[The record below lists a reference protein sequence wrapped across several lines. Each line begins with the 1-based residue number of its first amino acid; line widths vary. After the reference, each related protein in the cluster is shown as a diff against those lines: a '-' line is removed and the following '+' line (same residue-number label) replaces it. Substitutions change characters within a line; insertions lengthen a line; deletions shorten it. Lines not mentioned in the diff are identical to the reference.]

1 VREPEPQAAP
11 AQPLRFHGGLA
22 GALAPFALFIAGVAW
37 LALAGA
43 PDERGFW
50 PVLLAAIALGLVLA
64 KDRTAYSEALIA
76 GMSQPIV
83 MIMIVAWLLA
93 GLLGVLMTRSGFVG
107 SLIWLAGEA
116 GVQGGAWVAAA
127 FLVCALIST
136 STGTSLGTILICGPL
151 LYPPGGALGAD
162 PMVLMGAIVG
172 GATFGD
178 NVSPI
183 SDTTIA
189 SALTQGADIG
199 GVVRSRLRYALLA
212 AGIALVLYVTL
223 GAGPR
228 IAGSGPTEA
237 GDPGAL
243 PMVLAP
249 VVVVALLLRRRHLVE
264 GLLAGIG
271 VALALGLALG
281 RFAPR
286 ELMTIDRDAF
296 GARGLLLEGL
306 ERGVGASIFT
316 LLLMG
321 LVGALEAT
329 GVLERLV
336 AAARSRTRSARG
348 AEAWIVATLMAVML
362 LITHTTVAILTVGRF
377 TRETGRRFG
386 ISAYRRANLLD
397 ATGITL
403 PFILPYMIPVILA
416 AGASAEGV
424 AFGMPRLSPAQAG
437 ILNFHSWAMLAVMV
451 MAVATGWGRGPL
463 EEVEREGGA

>member
-1 VREPEPQAAP
+1 MTENEPSAAP
-11 AQPLRFHGGLA
+11 TAPLRFHGGLA
-22 GALAPFALFIAGVAW
+22 GALAPFALFIGGVAW

-50 PVLLAAIALGLVLA
+50 PVLIAAMTLGLVLA
-64 KDRTAYSEALIA
+64 RDRTAYSEALIS

-93 GLLGVLMTRSGFVG
+93 GLLGTLMTRSGFVG
-107 SLIWLAGEA
+107 SLIFVAGEA
-116 GVQGGAWVAAA
+116 GVSGGAYVAAS
-127 FLVCALIST
+127 FLICCLIST

-189 SALTQGADIG
+189 SALTQEADIG

-212 AGIALVLYVTL
+212 AAIALVLYVGL
-223 GAGPR
+223 
-228 IAGSGPTEA
+228 GSGTRIDA
-237 GDPGAL
+237 GGPAIEGGPGAL

-249 VVVVALLLRRRHLVE
+249 LLVVGLLLRRRHLVE
-264 GLLAGIG
+264 GLLTGI
-271 VALALGLALG
+271 VAAIGLGLLL
-281 RFAPR
+281 RLIEPS

-329 GVLERLV
+329 GVLDRMVE
-336 AAARSRTRSARG
+336 AARSRTRSARG

-397 ATGITL
+397 ATGVTL

-416 AGASAEGV
+416 ASATADGV

-437 ILNFHSWAMLAVMV
+437 IFNFHSWAMLAVML

-463 EEVEREGGA
+463 EEVAPEQRR